1 MQTEVVTPGKGPV
14 TQVALEGFAASVFPQ
29 VSGQLVRA
37 GKLPVAAFPAA
48 EVGLLSSVGPLVGL
62 QVAAL
67 GVHLKLS
74 PKLSTSLLMPKVCE
88 PMFSFYSLIQFF
100 FTCKMAYLII
110 TLG

>member
-1 MQTEVVTPGKGPV
+1 MSLHVQTEVVTPGKGPV

-67 GVHLKLS
+67 GVHLE
-74 PKLSTSLLMPKVCE
+74 LLKSIMCHVC
-88 PMFSFYSLIQFF
+88 FDLFKSW
-100 FTCKMAYLII
+100 
-110 TLG
+110 

>member
-1 MQTEVVTPGKGPV
+1 MVTPGKGPV

-67 GVHLKLS
+67 GVHLE
-74 PKLSTSLLMPKVCE
+74 LLKSIMCHVCFELFKSWYVKV
-88 PMFSFYSLIQFF
+88 S
-100 FTCKMAYLII
+100 K
-110 TLG
+110 